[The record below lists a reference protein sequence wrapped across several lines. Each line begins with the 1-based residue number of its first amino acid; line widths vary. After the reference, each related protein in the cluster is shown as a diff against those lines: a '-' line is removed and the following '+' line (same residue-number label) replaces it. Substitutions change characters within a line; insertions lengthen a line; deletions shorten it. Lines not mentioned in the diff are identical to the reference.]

1 MGAGKPT
8 IYLQE
13 QYGDHKVA
21 WQGQIPARALRLAC
35 RSADMYDEW
44 TGEKLFKEEDIP
56 QDVVATKIA
65 KAGTYALRINWSDG
79 HSSIFPRETMKKA
92 VEEYGIVEV
101 ENGVATMAY
110 AEHLDAAEKA
120 KSSA

>member
-13 QYGDHKVA
+13 QYGDHKVKPITLLFPEDDLHQVA

-65 KAGTYALRINWSDG
+65 KAGT
-79 HSSIFPRETMKKA
+79 
-92 VEEYGIVEV
+92 V
-101 ENGVATMAY
+101 VATIQGCGSVM
-110 AEHLDAAEKA
+110 LL
-120 KSSA
+120 